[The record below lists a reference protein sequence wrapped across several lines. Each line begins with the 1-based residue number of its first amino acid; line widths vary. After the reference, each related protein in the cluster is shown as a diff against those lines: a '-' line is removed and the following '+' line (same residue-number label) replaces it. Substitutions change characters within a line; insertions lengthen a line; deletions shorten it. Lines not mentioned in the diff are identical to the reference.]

1 MSERIDVS
9 IISSGA
15 SLADARLHRLTGA
28 LLRAGLSVEIFAPGS
43 KQDAP
48 RLPDHLLNRSQP
60 TSSQSAATPSDVHGE
75 SVLHI
80 RSPWFGTAWR
90 KTNLIARYH
99 RSRVFTLRSR
109 GRIIYAISPE
119 SVAPAFIVGR
129 FLRRKVAVD
138 FFEDYLRLLE
148 DRRWAKKYF
157 GILGWIAKSDTKSA
171 LWFAKRSDLTT
182 VADVQ
187 VPPHDASNRHV
198 VRNLPDLSL
207 LTPSGER
214 DQIPRAIYIGDLR
227 ASRGLHAMLRVAELS
242 PDWRFDLVGGV
253 AAADQDFVDEWMRR
267 KNADNRV
274 RFLGKLPPAESWK
287 IAAGAWVGLSLLENT
302 PAFVEAVPS
311 KLYEYMSVGLASI
324 SSPLPRCVEL
334 IARSDSGAIE
344 STPEGVAERLQY
356 WREHL
361 GELDAIRKQASR
373 WAAENLD
380 SEREYANFAAEMVNL
395 TR

>member
-15 SLADARLHRLTGA
+15 NLADARLHRLTGA

-43 KQDAP
+43 MQDAP
-48 RLPDHLLNRSQP
+48 RLPDDLPKRSQA
-60 TSSQSAATPSDVHGE
+60 TSSRSAATPGDVPGK

-187 VPPHDASNRHV
+187 VPPHDARNRLV
-198 VRNLPDLSL
+198 VRNLPDLAL

-214 DQIPRAIYIGDLR
+214 DQTPRAIYIGDLR
-227 ASRGLHAMLRVAELS
+227 ASRGLRAMLRVAELS
-242 PDWRFDLVGGV
+242 PDWRFDFVGGV
-253 AAADQDFVDEWMRR
+253 AAADQELVDEWMRE
-267 KNADNRV
+267 KNRDARV
-274 RFLGKLPPAESWK
+274 RFLGKMPPAESWK

-344 STPEGVAERLQY
+344 STPEGVAERLRY

-361 GELDAIRKQASR
+361 EELDVIRDHASS